1 MSNRAWPYFFCQPVP
16 ICYTTG
22 MTPTFDPTFD
32 DCAWTDAWTRFPI
45 IQVVPGVYETFSI
58 TSWEMEEADIF
69 GQPLYL
75 SPPLA
80 VRGLVTPDERLWMSD
95 VPQERLMMFNNAQI
109 TQGRVLVGGLGLG
122 LYPQYALLNASGM
135 VIVEQNAALCKA
147 VKPVVMVAAEAH
159 GVPVEIRIGDVEEML
174 RSEPETRYDTIFLDT
189 WDTLDAANL
198 PAINHLRDLAMDHLT
213 EDGRVLLWGYRW
225 MVRLFEAACEQL
237 LAVDPGDRADWLAAV
252 TADRPD
258 VFDLVEP
265 VLDHFA
271 GQEIDEIEPALDWC
285 REYVIGVK

>member
-1 MSNRAWPYFFCQPVP
+1 MA
-16 ICYTTG
+16 ICYTTA
-22 MTPTFDPTFD
+22 MTPAFDPTFD
-32 DCAWTDAWTRFPI
+32 DCTWTDAWTRFPI

-58 TSWEMEEADIF
+58 TAWEIEEAELC
-69 GQPLYL
+69 GQRLHL

-95 VPQERLMMFNNAQI
+95 VPQERLMMFNNAQA

-122 LYPQYALLNASGM
+122 LYPQYALPNASGM
-135 VIVEQNAALCKA
+135 VIVEQNAALVEA
-147 VKPVVMVAAEAH
+147 VEPVVTVAAGAR

-174 RSEPETRYDTIFLDT
+174 RSEPEMRYDTIFLDT
-189 WDTLDAANL
+189 WDTLDAAHL
-198 PAINHLRDLAMDHLT
+198 PAINHLRDLAMNHLT

-237 LAVDPGDRADWLAAV
+237 LTVDPGERTEWLQAV

-258 VFDLVEP
+258 VLRLVEP

-271 GQEIDEIEPALDWC
+271 GQEINEMEAALDWC
-285 REYVIGVK
+285 REYVIGVG

>member
-1 MSNRAWPYFFCQPVP
+1 MAVFFCQHVA
-16 ICYTTG
+16 ICYTTA
-22 MTPTFDPTFD
+22 MIPTFDPTFD

-45 IQVVPGVYETFSI
+45 IQVVPGVYETFLI
-58 TSWEMEEADIF
+58 TSWEMEEAELC
-69 GQPLYL
+69 GQRIHL

-95 VPQERLMMFNNAQI
+95 VPQERLMMFNNAQL

-122 LYPQYALLNASGM
+122 LYPQYALPNVGGM
-135 VIVEQNAALCKA
+135 VIVEQNAAL
-147 VKPVVMVAAEAH
+147 VEVVRPVVTVAAEAY
-159 GVPVEIRIGDVEEML
+159 GVPVEIQIGDVEEYL

-189 WDTLDAANL
+189 WDTLDAAHL
-198 PAINHLRDLAMDHLT
+198 PTVNRLRDLAMDHLT
-213 EDGRVLLWGYRW
+213 EDGHILLWGYRW

-237 LAVDPGDRADWLAAV
+237 LTVDPAERTEWLAAV

-258 VFDLVEP
+258 VYDLVEP

-271 GQEIDEIEPALDWC
+271 GQAVDDVDAALAWC
-285 REYVIGVK
+285 REYVISAR